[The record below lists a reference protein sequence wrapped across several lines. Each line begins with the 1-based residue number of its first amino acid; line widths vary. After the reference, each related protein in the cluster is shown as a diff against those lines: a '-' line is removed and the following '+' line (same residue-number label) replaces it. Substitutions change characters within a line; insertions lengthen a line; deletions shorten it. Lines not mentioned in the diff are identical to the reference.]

1 MPNYGSY
8 AAVLNGVNF
17 PNIKMADPDFG
28 IDMHTIMAAGQIDPV
43 DFSLAFQDM
52 KIPIETH
59 DLYKMLAAT
68 GGSTLGIALSPLIG
82 LKCTTGATFQ
92 WQKASDGTFASGS
105 NHFTLVS
112 PLGYLNL
119 EEISAEQDAREPAT
133 AKLTYHLLSDVSTTP
148 DTYVTASA
156 AAALTGSPGLTTHF
170 AMGPVYINGVQLTG
184 IQRGRLTTG
193 SRYQTVRTD
202 GFVVASEGIV
212 VDRNMQLE
220 LDLNDLSAIT
230 ALQAAGTFSL
240 GLNAAAGTVAW
251 YLQKCVTG
259 GERVAVAT
267 AEHIKLSFTASTIEA
282 RGISRGMKT
291 DAQAKLIIHLK
302 NQGVAASVASA
313 IP

>member
-1 MPNYGSY
+1 MANYGSY

-59 DLYKMLAAT
+59 DIYKLLAAT

-82 LKCTTGATFQ
+82 LKCASGATFQ

-119 EEISAEQDAREPAT
+119 EEISAEQDAREPAM
-133 AKLTYHLLSDVSTTP
+133 AKLSYCLLCSDIT
-148 DTYVTASA
+148 DVTKYCTLSA

-170 AMGPVYINGVQLTG
+170 AMGPLYINGAQLTG
-184 IQRGRLTTG
+184 IQRGRFTTG
-193 SRYQTVRTD
+193 SRYQTIRTD
-202 GFVVASEGIV
+202 GNVVATEGIV
-212 VDRNMQLE
+212 VDRNLQLE

-230 ALQAAGTFSL
+230 ALQTAGLFSK
-240 GLNAAAGTVAW
+240 GINAAAGTVAW

-259 GERVAVAT
+259 GERVSAAT
-267 AEHIKLSFTASTIEA
+267 AEHIKLSFTSSTIEA
-282 RGISRGMKT
+282 RGIAKGMKT